1 MKIKVKDGDIVIG
14 RADVRDKVRKLKD
27 GYYSLTIKEWSRTLA
42 QNSYYW
48 VCLEIIGNE
57 LGYEKNELH
66 EVFLDMFAPVMT
78 FRDINGKPKQRK
90 MRSSEMSTK
99 EMSEYMN
106 QIDQFA
112 AEQSIILPQPE

>member
-27 GYYSLTIKEWSRTLA
+27 GYYSLTIKEWSRTLS
-42 QNSYYW
+42 QNALYW
-48 VCLEIIGNE
+48 QWLTIIGNE

-106 QIDQFA
+106 HIDQFA